1 MGAMALA
8 ASIVLFSAQAA
19 GAPPE
24 PPEKSD
30 IPEAK
35 NPKQQLL
42 PKNVP
47 DSIGDKK
54 KLLHDL
60 YDQLGKTPDAADAK
74 IVTSAIERLW
84 MRSGSDTVDLLM
96 ARTAKLMQEEKHDI
110 ALDILDS
117 IIELAPEYP
126 EGWTRRAAVQFAKK
140 DFKQSLESL
149 RHALA
154 LDPSHYKA
162 IEGLG
167 LLMQELGDK
176 EAALKAFRR
185 VLKVHPHL
193 EDAIQAVKELSREI
207 EGQGI

>member
-1 MGAMALA
+1 MIAGSALLLPVTDIA
-8 ASIVLFSAQAA
+8 AE
-19 GAPPE
+19 PE
-24 PPEKSD
+24 PPVKSD
-30 IPEAK
+30 EQVPVEKIPEEAF
-35 NPKQQLL
+35 L
-42 PKNVP
+42 PKDLP

-54 KLLHDL
+54 KLLSDL
-60 YDQLGKTPDAADAK
+60 YIQLGKSPAAPDAK
-74 IVTSAIERLW
+74 IVTEAIERLW

-96 ARTAKLMQEEKHDI
+96 ARTAKLMEEKKFDI

-117 IIELAPEYP
+117 VIELEPEYP
-126 EGWTRRAAVQFAKK
+126 EVWSRRAAVLFAQKRF
-140 DFKQSLESL
+140 DQSLESL

-176 EAALKAFRR
+176 ESALEAFRR

-193 EDAIQAVKELSREI
+193 EDVLEAVKELSREV